1 MDTGSLNNSL
11 VNPKASFGH
20 MKDPKSSAKSPR
32 LFSMYGFFEVED
44 EDEEDVCWKLRSDR

>member
-32 LFSMYGFFEVED
+32 LFSMYGFVEVED